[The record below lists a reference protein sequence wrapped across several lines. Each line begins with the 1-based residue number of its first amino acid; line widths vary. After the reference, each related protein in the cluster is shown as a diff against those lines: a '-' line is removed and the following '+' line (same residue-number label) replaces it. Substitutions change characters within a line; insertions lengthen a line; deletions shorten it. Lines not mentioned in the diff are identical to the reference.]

1 MKKIMLLMPC
11 LMLDTNREKNI
22 EAQKYMLEKYKG
34 IDQFVIYDQCYEK
47 NDILNGITY
56 IGKQKEKQGF
66 IKSRNELLK
75 YFYNSDYD
83 YAIWMDGNKTVSKT
97 SLNDFNTLIN
107 AIKTDKV
114 DLDVIFSTIGINI
127 SPERMEIKKRPDYFK
142 KIYLLYKIHG
152 YEYFHGMFMKNFKK
166 YYDDELYISEECDV
180 WKGLNEDVYFSILLR
195 KLYKTYLCPTIV
207 VNTPTSNTSTWM
219 TNKGSYDYPTVDKP
233 KLKEI
238 AEEESKK
245 HKSRLKVNY
254 KNIYQL
260 DRINDENLKELKPY
274 KSRSSL
280 QKPTIKK

>member
-1 MKKIMLLMPC
+1 MKKIMMLVPC

-22 EAQKYMLEKYKG
+22 EAQKYMIKKYKG
-34 IDQFVIYDQCYEK
+34 IDKYVVYDQCYTKEDK
-47 NDILNGITY
+47 LNGIKY
-56 IGKQKEKQGF
+56 IGNQKERQGF

-107 AIKTDKV
+107 AIKNEKV

-127 SPERMEIKKRPDYFK
+127 SPERMELKKRPDYFK
-142 KIYLLYKIHG
+142 NIYLLYKIHG

-166 YYDDELYISEECDV
+166 YYNDELYISDECDV

-207 VNTPTSNTSTWM
+207 INTPSSNSSTWM
-219 TNKGSYDYPTVDKP
+219 TNKGSYDYPKVDKI

-238 AEEESKK
+238 AKLESKK
-245 HKSRLKVNY
+245 HKNNLNTNY
-254 KNIYQL
+254 KNIYVL
-260 DRINDENLKELKPY
+260 ERIKDKTLEDLKPY
-274 KSRSSL
+274 KARSR
-280 QKPTIKK
+280 K